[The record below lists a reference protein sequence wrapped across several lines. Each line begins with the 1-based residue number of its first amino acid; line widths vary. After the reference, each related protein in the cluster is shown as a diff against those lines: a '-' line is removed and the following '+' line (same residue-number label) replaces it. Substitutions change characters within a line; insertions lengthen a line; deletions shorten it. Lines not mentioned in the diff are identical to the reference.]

1 MSFQYLD
8 EARDMLKNMSRK
20 MEVLLE
26 SPIELSEDFQTIKVI
41 RLIKPQKPD
50 IISVIKQIIE
60 MREQMQIETNKFTV
74 RQLALKLIKLK
85 KSTEE

>member
-26 SPIELSEDFQTIKVI
+26 SQIELSEDFQTIKVI

-60 MREQMQIETNKFTV
+60 MREQMQIETNKFTI